1 MSEQNPL
8 YKAHMLS
15 AQASLL
21 VKPLKVPLQ
30 SLEQALSLYKQA
42 EELYSSSSDTVKDE
56 GAKKTL
62 VLLTAQH
69 RNFIKDVERRISNIP
84 KSPTV
89 PAEVQYVDKGEK
101 NGVLPLENTQISNAN
116 IQRTFDSTISGKI
129 SSSTSQKCDVDSKER
144 TLSPTRG
151 IPPFSIRPTSFT
163 STAVPGQGQ
172 SIRRPTDM
180 ATSTLQSS
188 SSSSSTDESFVH
200 FGIPD
205 SSDPFLRF
213 WGMLENALTEVSKPV
228 AFASMPL
235 DVPRVP
241 RPAGYRE
248 RKKSIKKKGK
258 EKGKDRETASPNDSY
273 YVVSAPESEDKSCVS
288 IRYHAII
295 MSRRLMRFAW
305 VHFGFWIFGGIPQK
319 VQAPGLTYSTSQGK
333 TPEELEL
340 ENVSLRASLD
350 ALASHAHTLEQTNK
364 MFRAQAEERERNM
377 RNVMLGVRREAV
389 KVKQDQDLM
398 RSQLFASTT
407 QPPRQPRLSTLAETD
422 GSENSA
428 SSSLQKRIRDLE
440 EEVKGLRI
448 ENEKQK
454 GQIDKYKER
463 FEKIKS
469 NAREKRDAK
478 LAKEGRS

>member
-8 YKAHMLS
+8 YEAHMLS

-84 KSPTV
+84 KSPIV
-89 PAEVQYVDKGEK
+89 PSEIQHVEKGEK
-101 NGVLPLENTQISNAN
+101 DGVLPLENTQLSNAN
-116 IQRTFDSTISGKI
+116 TQRTFDLTISGKI
-129 SSSTSQKCDVDSKER
+129 SLLSSQECDVDSKER

-172 SIRRPTDM
+172 PIRRPTDM

-200 FGIPD
+200 FGVPD

-241 RPAGYRE
+241 RPAGYKE
-248 RKKSIKKKGK
+248 RKKSIRKKGK

-273 YVVSAPESEDKSCVS
+273 YVVSAPESEDK
-288 IRYHAII
+288 
-295 MSRRLMRFAW
+295 
-305 VHFGFWIFGGIPQK
+305 
-319 VQAPGLTYSTSQGK
+319 STSQGK

-398 RSQLFASTT
+398 RSQLFASTS
-407 QPPRQPRLSTLAETD
+407 QPARQSRLSTLAETD
-422 GSENSA
+422 GSENNASSC
-428 SSSLQKRIRDLE
+428 SSSLFLDNRLMLI
-440 EEVKGLRI
+440 V
-448 ENEKQK
+448 
-454 GQIDKYKER
+454 
-463 FEKIKS
+463 
-469 NAREKRDAK
+469 
-478 LAKEGRS
+478 